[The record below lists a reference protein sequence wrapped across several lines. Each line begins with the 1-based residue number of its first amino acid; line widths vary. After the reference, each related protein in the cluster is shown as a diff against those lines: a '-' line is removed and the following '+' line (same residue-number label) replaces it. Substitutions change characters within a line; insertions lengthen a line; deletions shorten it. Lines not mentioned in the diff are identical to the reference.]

1 MKLNINIKYNIKNNL
16 QLNKIYITINKLLLS
31 IASIH
36 CIQLIYLLIYDHQIY
51 QINKTLIFDLSFN
64 I

>member
-31 IASIH
+31 IASIY
-36 CIQLIYLLIYDHQIY
+36 IV
-51 QINKTLIFDLSFN
+51 FN
-64 I
+64 